1 VVRPAVTEPVR
12 LHVTAKRYLCHVEPK
27 YLAGLSPISHYTLEV
42 QSRPMTST
50 EARTFEEHSYSAES
64 VALRRFDDLAKDP
77 PLRPPPFEDFAP
89 LLEELLGPLA

>member
-1 VVRPAVTEPVR
+1 
-12 LHVTAKRYLCHVEPK
+12 
-27 YLAGLSPISHYTLEV
+27 
-42 QSRPMTST
+42 MTST